1 MTTEMKA
8 RDKVVNFIPVLL
20 VLYFVWMFTVVSV
33 PGVALKKG

>member
-8 RDKVVNFIPVLL
+8 RDKVVNFMPILL
-20 VLYFVWMFTVVSV
+20 VLYLVWVFTVSV